1 MPEQLNINDCHDL
14 DPVIR
19 VLMGPGPSDVP
30 PRVLRAMAAPTLGHL
45 DPDFLEIMTETQ
57 SLLRAVFQTEN
68 PLTMPVS
75 GTGSAG
81 MQACFANLVEQG
93 DPVAVLVNGVFGTRM
108 VDCAAR
114 LGADV
119 IPIEVEWGR
128 AAQPEAFEEALKD
141 KQPKLVSVV
150 HAETSTGVCQPLTL
164 KDKQPKIVSVVHAET
179 STGVCQP
186 LTDIVAIAKE
196 HGALMMLDC
205 VTSLGGLE
213 VAIDSWGI
221 DAAFSGTQ
229 KCLSCPPGL
238 APLSF
243 SETAAAKMRARK
255 TKVSSWYLDL
265 TMVSEY
271 WGAQRKYHHTAP
283 VNMIYA
289 LREALRIVLEEGL
302 EARIAR
308 HRLNHEAL
316 VAGIEG
322 MGLRMLVPPEE
333 RLASLNA
340 VCIPDGAEDLGT
352 RRALLGQF
360 GLEIGAGLGPL
371 AGKIW
376 RVGLQGHSATERNV
390 RLFLTALESVLK
402 AQGVT
407 VRPGGPDAAD
417 AVYARQR

>member
-1 MPEQLNINDCHDL
+1 MPERLNIHDFHDL
-14 DPVIR
+14 DPAIR

-45 DPDFLEIMTETQ
+45 DPDFLALMTETQ
-57 SLLRAVFQTEN
+57 TLLRAVFQTEN
-68 PLTMPVS
+68 ALTIPIS

-81 MQACFANLVEQG
+81 MEACFVNLVEPG
-93 DPVAVLVNGVFGTRM
+93 DQVAVVVNGVFGTRM
-108 VDCAAR
+108 VDCAGR
-114 LGADV
+114 LGAEV

-128 AAQPEAFEEALKD
+128 AAEPGAVAKALKD
-141 KQPKLVSVV
+141 KRPKIVAAV
-150 HAETSTGVCQPLTL
+150 HAETSTGVCQPL
-164 KDKQPKIVSVVHAET
+164 A
-179 STGVCQP
+179 
-186 LTDIVAIAKE
+186 DIVAIAKE
-196 HGALMMLDC
+196 HGALMMVDC
-205 VTSLGGLE
+205 VTSLGGVE
-213 VAIDSWGI
+213 VALDAWEI

-243 SETAAAKMRARK
+243 NDKAVAKLMARR
-255 TKVSSWYLDL
+255 TKVPSWYLDL
-265 TMVSEY
+265 TMVSDY

-283 VNMIYA
+283 VNMVYA

-302 EARIAR
+302 EARFAR
-308 HRLNHEAL
+308 HRLNHQAL

-322 MGLRMLVPPEE
+322 MGLTMLVPPAE
-333 RLASLNA
+333 RLATLNSIR
-340 VCIPDGAEDLGT
+340 IPEGAEDLGT

-371 AGKIW
+371 AGKVW

-402 AQGVT
+402 TQGVA
-407 VRPGGPDAAD
+407 VQSGGAEAAE
-417 AVYARQR
+417 AVYAGSR